1 MIKREWREQEEKNEG
16 RGERNGEVLLG
27 SIGENRTKKE
37 RREEEF
43 SGKEK
48 LEEEEEEMK
57 KE

>member
-27 SIGENRTKKE
+27 SIGENRMKKE
-37 RREEEF
+37 RREKEF

-48 LEEEEEEMK
+48 LEEEMKMK

>member
-27 SIGENRTKKE
+27 SIGENRMKKE
-37 RREEEF
+37 REEEF

-48 LEEEEEEMK
+48 LEEEEMKIK